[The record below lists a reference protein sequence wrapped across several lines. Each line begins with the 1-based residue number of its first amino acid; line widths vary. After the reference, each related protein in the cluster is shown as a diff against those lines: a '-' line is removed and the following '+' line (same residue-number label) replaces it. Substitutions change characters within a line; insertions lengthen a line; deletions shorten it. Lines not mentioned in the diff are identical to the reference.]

1 MAEKLDRLSA
11 ALREIAGADALESP
25 RRFDARIA
33 GELRALRKKG
43 DAAPGRWL
51 GLATAAALTVAILGG
66 IAVATRAPRRAVR
79 PSASVNGEVTTAFL
93 PLAYSN
99 VPYTDA
105 QLVRIDVPREALR
118 NFGLA
123 PSDIPFDQMP
133 PNRPATIVA
142 DVLVGEDGLAR
153 AVRFVRPERKDGVT
167 Q

>member
-1 MAEKLDRLSA
+1 MAEKPDRLSA
-11 ALREIAGADALESP
+11 TLREIAGADAAESP
-25 RRFDARIA
+25 PLFDARIA
-33 GELRALRKKG
+33 GELKALQQNR
-43 DAAPGRWL
+43 DAAPGRWF

-66 IAVATRAPRRAVR
+66 LAIATRAPRPPVTR
-79 PSASVNGEVTTAFL
+79 STGVNGEVTTAFL

-99 VPYTDA
+99 VPYTDP

-123 PSDIPFDQMP
+123 PSDIPFDQMS

-153 AVRFVRPERKDGVT
+153 AVRFVRPERKDRVT